1 VSYIEGHQA
10 VSDEIESNERLRK
23 AFQSL
28 AETADG
34 ECSIEDRERIWLAL
48 TGKLPAPE
56 RRELV
61 DRMAREPA
69 LAEAWRIAS
78 ELAEALPTDAT
89 RPIRHPLLRWSRSLA
104 AAAAVVIIVAAGVVL
119 VNRSLSRVDT
129 LRTSDELV
137 VETLVP
143 DDAALPREAFRLRW
157 TPGPPGSRYQV
168 RVTTEDLR
176 VVAAASDLTM
186 AELVVQA
193 EALAQVAPGT
203 RLLWQV
209 DVIGPDG
216 SRSSSRTFT
225 ARVN

>member
-1 VSYIEGHQA
+1 
-10 VSDEIESNERLRK
+10 
-23 AFQSL
+23 
-28 AETADG
+28 
-34 ECSIEDRERIWLAL
+34 
-48 TGKLPAPE
+48 
-56 RRELV
+56 
-61 DRMAREPA
+61 MAREPA

-78 ELAEALPTDAT
+78 ELADALPTDAT

-119 VNRSLSRVDT
+119 MNRSLPQEDT

-137 VETLVP
+137 VEPLVP
-143 DDAALPREAFRLRW
+143 DDAALSREAFRLRW

-176 VVAAASDLTM
+176 VVAAASGLTM
-186 AELVVQA
+186 PELMVPP
-193 EALAQVAPGT
+193 EALAQVAPGV

-209 DVIGPDG
+209 DVIVSEG
-216 SRSSSRTFT
+216 SRISSRTFT